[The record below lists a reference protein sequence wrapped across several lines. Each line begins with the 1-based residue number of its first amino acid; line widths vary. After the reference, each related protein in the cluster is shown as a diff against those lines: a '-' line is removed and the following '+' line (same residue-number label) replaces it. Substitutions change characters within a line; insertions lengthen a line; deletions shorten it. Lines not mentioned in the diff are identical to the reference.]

1 MLNVFLTVFS
11 CIFSFLNLNKSVS
24 YEISIIRIFLF
35 SCNSN
40 NAQENKKSQSV
51 EQILSKLNTRDTIQL
66 LDLSYKNIKELP
78 DLSRFKVKKLNIS
91 HNDLDTLIMN
101 NLPTYLVDLD
111 ASYNKIKNALK
122 FSFSVDVFGFEELDN
137 ISKYIT
143 NINLSNNKIAEVS
156 FLLYKTNIKRIV
168 LSENNLNDIFL
179 YMNGGKLNYLDVSD
193 NPKLSNIS
201 TINYVIIEEIK
212 SDKNTIPIKFINPPK
227 ITMIPDKR

>member
-1 MLNVFLTVFS
+1 MLSKNPFL
-11 CIFSFLNLNKSVS
+11 CLIFFC
-24 YEISIIRIFLF
+24 FLF
-35 SCNSN
+35 SYNSN
-40 NAQENKKSQSV
+40 IAQGNKNKKSV
-51 EQILSKLNTRDTIQL
+51 EEILSKLNPRDTIQL

-78 DLSRFKVKKLNIS
+78 NLSRFKVRKLNIS
-91 HNDLDTLIMN
+91 HNNLDTLVLK
-101 NLPTYLVDLD
+101 NLPAYLVDLD
-111 ASYNKIKNALK
+111 ASHNKIKNALK
-122 FSFSVDVFGFEELDN
+122 FSCSVDVFGFEESDN

-212 SDKNTIPIKFINPPK
+212 SDKKTIPIKFINPPK
-227 ITMIPDKR
+227 ITMVPDKH